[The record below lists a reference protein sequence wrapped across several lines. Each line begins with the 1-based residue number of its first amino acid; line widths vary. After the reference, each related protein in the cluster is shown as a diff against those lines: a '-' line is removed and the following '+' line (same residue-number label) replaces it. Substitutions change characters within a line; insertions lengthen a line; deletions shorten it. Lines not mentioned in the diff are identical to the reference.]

1 MPGDQSTILLV
12 EDEANVLKM
21 LERFLA
27 PSYRCLA
34 ATNGKDALEV
44 LKNERDVDVVVTD
57 VHMPGMDGLQ
67 LIRAIRRMRPHLP
80 AIAMTAYGNEETA
93 VEALRAGATN
103 YLRKPFKTQEFLSV
117 VRKCIE
123 LAQARRGKTLTFSY
137 LKESTKSFEIPPRL
151 ELARAV
157 IAHLTDGLADLQ
169 IVQAQDLLNLD
180 VALEEA
186 LSNAVIHGALQL
198 TESYVK
204 SKQDHEAFEKAY
216 AERRT
221 DPRFSAK
228 TVSVVVSITPTEAT
242 FTIED
247 KGGGFDPAALPVVQT
262 SIQGVQGRGLML
274 IRLFMDEVVHEN
286 GGRRIKMVKKR
297 PAARNTLGSSWT

>member
-1 MPGDQSTILLV
+1 MAPDQSTILLV

-27 PSYRCLA
+27 PSYRCLS

-57 VHMPGMDGLQ
+57 VRMPGMDGIQ
-67 LIRAIRRMRPHLP
+67 LIRAIRRLRPHLP
-80 AIAMTAYGNEETA
+80 AIAMTAYGSEETA

-103 YLRKPFKTQEFLSV
+103 YLRKPFKTQEFLGV

-123 LAQARRGKTLTFSY
+123 LAQARRGKAVSLGY

-151 ELARAV
+151 ELARALLP
-157 IAHLTDGLADLQ
+157 HLTDGLSDLG
-169 IVQAQDLLNLD
+169 IVEAQDLLNLD

-186 LSNAVIHGALQL
+186 LSNAVIHGSLGL
-198 TESYVK
+198 TEEYVK
-204 SKQDHEAFEKAY
+204 NKQDREAFDKAY
-216 AERRT
+216 AARKG
-221 DPRFSAK
+221 DPRFQGK
-228 TVSVVVSITPTEAT
+228 TVSVSVRITPTEAT
-242 FTIED
+242 FVVED
-247 KGGGFDPAALPVVQT
+247 KGAGFDPNALPGVQT

-274 IRLFMDEVVHEN
+274 IRLFMDEVVHES
-286 GGRRIKMVKKR
+286 GGRKLKMVKR
-297 PAARNTLGSSWT
+297 APRVAL

>member
-1 MPGDQSTILLV
+1 MPDQSTILLV

-27 PSYRCLA
+27 PSYRCLS

-44 LKNERDVDVVVTD
+44 IKAERDVDVVVTD
-57 VHMPGMDGLQ
+57 VRMPGMDGIQ

-80 AIAMTAYGNEETA
+80 AIAMTAHGSEETA

-103 YLRKPFKTQEFLSV
+103 YLRKPFKTQEFLGV

-123 LAQARRGKTLTFSY
+123 LAQARRGKTVSLGY
-137 LKESTKSFEIPPRL
+137 LKESSKTFEIPARL
-151 ELARAV
+151 ELARA
-157 IAHLTDGLADLQ
+157 ILPHLTDGLSDLG
-169 IVQAQDLLNLD
+169 IVEAQDLLNLD

-186 LSNAVIHGALQL
+186 LSNAVIHGSLQL
-198 TESYVK
+198 TDEYVK
-204 SKQDHEAFEKAY
+204 NRQDREAFEEAY
-216 AERRT
+216 AARRA
-221 DPRFSAK
+221 DSRFAAR
-228 TVSVVVSITPTEAT
+228 TVHVAVRITTTEAT

-247 KGGGFDPAALPVVQT
+247 KGAGFDPAALAAVQT

-274 IRLFMDEVVHEN
+274 IRLFMDEIAHEN
-286 GGRRIKMVKKR
+286 GGRRLRMVKRAPK
-297 PAARNTLGSSWT
+297 AVG